1 MLISV
6 LATLERGG
14 VLEKLVD
21 EDAVDVV
28 IVVIDE
34 VVEMWFR
41 KSEAVEVVVVCLKDA
56 VAEEEVEDE
65 E

>member
-21 EDAVDVV
+21 EDAVDVA
-28 IVVIDE
+28 IVVID
-34 VVEMWFR
+34 EMWFR

-56 VAEEEVEDE
+56 GVEEEVEDE
-65 E
+65 K